1 MIEETIFE
9 KASLSSFNVLSMAVN
24 FGWQPMGGSQSK
36 SSNLWK
42 LGRIWDPL
50 GFSFSLI
57 VSTFDVQLW
66 DDIVR
71 NWNPPWNKTAM
82 KNTDSNILLMSG
94 KPFSWKTELH
104 LRQIGIHTA
113 PSRSDDGFLEAT
125 TMWKLFPPLRPTA
138 GPTANMAV
146 FESKMSS
153 NDIINNDMISD
164 DGVVPSFRRD

>member
-82 KNTDSNILLMSG
+82 KSTDNYILIMSG
-94 KPFSWKTELH
+94 KPFSRKTELH
-104 LRQIGIHTA
+104 LRQFGIHTA
-113 PSRSDDGFLEAT
+113 LSRSNDGFLEANT
-125 TMWKLFPPLRPTA
+125 LQKSFPSVRPSA
-138 GPTANMAV
+138 RPK
-146 FESKMSS
+146 FS
-153 NDIINNDMISD
+153 N
-164 DGVVPSFRRD
+164 GEYGCLWE